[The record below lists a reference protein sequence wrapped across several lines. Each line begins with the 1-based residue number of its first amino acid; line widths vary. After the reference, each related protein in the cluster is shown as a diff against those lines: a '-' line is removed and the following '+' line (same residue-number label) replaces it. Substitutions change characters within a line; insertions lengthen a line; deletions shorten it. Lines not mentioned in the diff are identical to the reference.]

1 MRDEQKIAEL
11 RKKASNLPL
20 QPGVYIM
27 HDKNDEIIYI
37 GKAVQLKN
45 RVSQY
50 FGAGNQHTEKVRQM
64 VSNVDHFEYIICDSE
79 FEALIL
85 ESSLIKQHTPKYN
98 ILLKDDKGYHYIKI
112 TKGDYPKIEAVMQRD
127 NDDADF
133 LGPYNSAFVVRQT
146 VDEVRKTFKLPSCSK
161 TKFGMKRARPCLN
174 YHIGICSAPCA
185 GKISAADYRESVA
198 QAVKYIKNGASS
210 TVSELKMKMEDAAE
224 KLQFEKAARLR
235 DRIRAVEKITDRQ
248 KVMFTVYETQ
258 DAVAAAF
265 GENEACFEVFVF
277 RNSRFSD
284 RKEFFTENVLDPDAA
299 YSEFIR
305 QYYSKEDEIPPRII
319 IDRDFAD
326 REMVERFL
334 REKAARQVILA
345 VPQRGEQLKTV
356 EMCREN
362 AAEALAQKS
371 GMKGRNADALRELG
385 ELLGLESAPRRIEA
399 YDISNTA
406 GDENVGAMITFKD
419 GEPYKSGYRLFKIK
433 GFSGQ
438 DDFRSMAEVIE
449 RRFTEYENQKESGG
463 AFGTMPDLILLDGGL
478 GQLSAVNRVLQKMK
492 INVPVF
498 GMVKDSKHKT
508 RAIASGGGEIEI
520 KPNRRVYSLVFAV
533 QEEVHR
539 FVINYHRKRRS
550 KKSVTSG
557 LLQINGI
564 GKTTADKLLKHF
576 GSLSAIKTATEEDLS
591 SLSFMNSARAKA
603 VYRYYH
609 SEEDNEQ

>member
-1 MRDEQKIAEL
+1 MRDEKKIAEL
-11 RKKASNLPL
+11 RKKANNLPL

-27 HDKNDEIIYI
+27 HGKNGEIIYI

-64 VSNVDHFEYIICDSE
+64 VSNVDSFEYIICDSE

-127 NDDADF
+127 DDDADF

-161 TKFGMKRARPCLN
+161 TKFGVRRARPCLN
-174 YHIGICSAPCA
+174 FHIGICSAPCA

-198 QAVKYIKNGASS
+198 EAIKYIKNGAQSS
-210 TVSELKMKMEDAAE
+210 VGDLKAKMEEAAE

-235 DRIRAVEKITDRQ
+235 DKIRAIEKITERQ
-248 KVMFTVYETQ
+248 KVMFTTYERQ

-277 RNSRFSD
+277 KNSRFCD
-284 RKEFFTENVLDPDAA
+284 RKEFFIENILEPDAA

-305 QYYSKEDEIPPRII
+305 QYYSENEIPPRII
-319 IDRDFAD
+319 TDRDFAD

-334 REKAARQVILA
+334 REKTGRTVTVF
-345 VPQRGEQLKTV
+345 VPQRGEQLKTA

-371 GMKGRNADALRELG
+371 GMKGRNADALGELA
-385 ELLGLESAPRRIEA
+385 ELLGLQNIPRRIEA

-406 GDENVGAMITFKD
+406 GDENVGAMVTFRD
-419 GEPYKSGYRLFKIK
+419 GEPYKTGYRLFKIK

-449 RRFTEYENQKESGG
+449 RRFKEYKKAESGTDGFG
-463 AFGTMPDLILLDGGL
+463 ALPDLILLDGGL
-478 GQLSAVNRVLQKMK
+478 GQLSAVAAVLKKMN

-520 KPNRRVYSLVFAV
+520 KPNRRVYSLVFSI

-550 KKSVTSG
+550 KKSITSELFG
-557 LLQINGI
+557 IKGI
-564 GKTTADKLLKHF
+564 GKLTGERLLKHF
-576 GSLSAIKTATEEDLS
+576 GSISALTAATEEDLKT
-591 SLSFMNSARAKA
+591 LSFMNAARAKA
-603 VYRYYH
+603 VYNYYH
-609 SEEDNEQ
+609 KNDEN